1 MGKSAARLV
10 SLQSAVINLQ
20 SAVISLAVASLTFA
34 QAPQVA
40 TPKWSVTEGMD
51 SPESVYYDAASG
63 FVFSSQIG
71 GDASAKDGNGRIVKL
86 TVDGNVV
93 DRSWAKG
100 ALNAPKGL
108 RSSRGTLFV
117 VDIDEVVGFEIA
129 SGREVSR
136 VKTGA
141 KFLNDMATDADGTI
155 YATDSFANRVYVV
168 RNGTAAVFVE
178 SAKLELPNGILVD
191 GKQLIVATDG
201 RPARGGGGTPGSLF
215 AVDIATKAITQI
227 TTQSIGT
234 PDGLEF
240 DGRGGYI
247 VADVG
252 GGRIF
257 HVTRGGDAKQLLQ
270 LDRQPADISFVPSR
284 KLLLVPHLGLSRV
297 SAYDLN
303 P

>member
-1 MGKSAARLV
+1 MIRAAI
-10 SLQSAVINLQ
+10 A
-20 SAVISLAVASLTFA
+20 FA
-34 QAPQVA
+34 IVLGQAAAPA
-40 TPKWSVTEGMD
+40 MPKWSVTDGMD
-51 SPESVYYDAASG
+51 SPESVFYDAQSG

-86 TVDGNVV
+86 TLDGKVV
-93 DRSWAKG
+93 DTNWAKG
-100 ALNAPKGL
+100 SLNAPKGL

-117 VDIDEVVGFEIA
+117 ADIDEVVGFEIA

-136 VKTGA
+136 VKTDA
-141 KFLNDMATDADGTI
+141 KFLNDMATAADGAI

-168 RNGTAAVFVE
+168 KNGVASVFVE
-178 SAKLELPNGILVD
+178 SPMLELPNGILVD
-191 GKQLIVATDG
+191 GNRLVVATDG

-227 TTQSIGT
+227 TTQPIGT

-240 DGRGGYI
+240 DGSGGFI

-257 HVTRGGDAKQLLQ
+257 HVSPNGDATQVLQ
-270 LDRQPADISFVPSR
+270 LDRQPADISYIPGR
-284 KLLLVPHLGLSRV
+284 KLLLVPHLGLNRV
-297 SAYDLN
+297 SAYDLGL
-303 P
+303 

>member
-1 MGKSAARLV
+1 
-10 SLQSAVINLQ
+10 
-20 SAVISLAVASLTFA
+20 
-34 QAPQVA
+34 
-40 TPKWSVTEGMD
+40 MD

-86 TVDGNVV
+86 MLDGKVV
-93 DRSWAKG
+93 DTHWSKAT
-100 ALNAPKGL
+100 LNAPKGL
-108 RSSRGTLFV
+108 RSNGGTLFV

-136 VKTGA
+136 VKTDA
-141 KFLNDMATDADGTI
+141 KFLNDMAVAADGTI

-168 RNGTAAVFVE
+168 KDNVASVLIE
-178 SAKLELPNGILVD
+178 SPKLEMPNGILFD
-191 GKQLIVATDG
+191 GNRVIVATDG
-201 RPARGGGGTPGSLF
+201 RPGRGGGGTPGSLWS
-215 AVDIATKAITQI
+215 VNVTTKDIKQI
-227 TTQSIGT
+227 TTQAIGT

-240 DGRGGYI
+240 DGTGGYI

-257 HVTRGGDAKQLLQ
+257 DVSPEGQVRQLLQ
-270 LDRQPADISFVPSR
+270 LDRQPADISYISS
-284 KLLLVPHLGLSRV
+284 KHLLLAPHLGLNRV
-297 SAYDLN
+297 SAYDLAYE